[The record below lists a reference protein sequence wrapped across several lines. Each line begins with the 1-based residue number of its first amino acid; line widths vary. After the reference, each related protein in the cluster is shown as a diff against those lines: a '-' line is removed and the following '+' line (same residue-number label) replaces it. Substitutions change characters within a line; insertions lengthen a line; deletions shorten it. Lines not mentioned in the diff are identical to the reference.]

1 MNFSVSSRYDCM
13 FTIQSDYSIDTN
25 NLTKH
30 RDVAAGCISTENR
43 IVFVHVH
50 VWVLEN
56 QRNRN

>member
-30 RDVAAGCISTENR
+30 RDVAVGCISTENR
-43 IVFVHVH
+43 IVSRSNTFIV
-50 VWVLEN
+50 
-56 QRNRN
+56 QKSI